1 MGGGL
6 PVVGYWVVVG
16 IAQAVD
22 NSKMA
27 VVWVGRDS
35 IAIVDFVV
43 QVSALVVVQL
53 VVQLVVQVFVRSVVS
68 VVV

>member
-43 QVSALVVVQL
+43 QVSALVVVQ
-53 VVQLVVQVFVRSVVS
+53 VVVQVVVRSVVS

>member
-53 VVQLVVQVFVRSVVS
+53 VVQVFVRSVVS

>member
-6 PVVGYWVVVG
+6 PVGGYWVVVG

-43 QVSALVVVQL
+43 QVSALVF
-53 VVQLVVQVFVRSVVS
+53 VQVFVQSVVS

>member
-43 QVSALVVVQL
+43 QVSALVVVQ
-53 VVQLVVQVFVRSVVS
+53 